1 MGARTYRPPRDDHVT
16 EAGEMKQD
24 YPHTI
29 AMQQLLPRIDEKNK
43 RAVKTVQTPVFFFSK
58 IQTGRRCSCWTVDSS
73 PDSLCVACYGT
84 GVVGGYAKYGT
95 YLEVVDVTHPN
106 TRTVNVLPDYSRKSK
121 PIYFTL
127 TPGAKEGTIITRIEL
142 KTNIGTADVI
152 KGTRE
157 VPMGGEMSSFIQ
169 APTDPEPVPFT
180 KQSFE
185 QRLTNPWLDIRVDM
199 TRPSVK
205 SESPKFG
212 LFYIRY
218 NRLEEQILLANI
230 PRTQKSNL
238 LAELGIS
245 DDWQH
250 QKFFFDSTLRS
261 VTTEDFL
268 VSAKNKTRW
277 KINNVDESNPGDYL
291 LSWDLD
297 TRLVQHYEP
306 TNYVPT

>member
-16 EAGEMKQD
+16 EAGEMKQNH
-24 YPHTI
+24 PHEI
-29 AMQQLLPRIDEKNK
+29 AMGQLIPRIDEKNK
-43 RAVKTVQTPVFFFSK
+43 RAVKTVQTPVYFFSK

-73 PDSLCVACYGT
+73 PDTLCVACYGSGT
-84 GVVGGYAKYGT
+84 VGGYAKHGT

-106 TRTVNVLPDYSRKSK
+106 VSTINVWPDFRRKTK
-121 PIYFTL
+121 PIYFAL
-127 TPGAKEGTIITRIEL
+127 TPGSKAGRITARIEL

-152 KGTRE
+152 TGTRE
-157 VPMGGEMSSFIQ
+157 LPSGSEMRSFIQ

-180 KQSFE
+180 KESFE
-185 QRLTNPWLDIRVDM
+185 QRLTNPWVDLQVDM
-199 TRPSVK
+199 YRTSVR

-218 NRLEEQILLANI
+218 NRLEKQVILANI

-238 LAELGIS
+238 LAEMGIS

-250 QKFFFDSTLRS
+250 QKFFFDSTIRS

-268 VSAKNKTRW
+268 VAVDQNTRW
-277 KINNVDESNPGDYL
+277 KILHIDESNPGNYL
-291 LSWDLD
+291 LSWDMD
-297 TRLVQHYEP
+297 TRLVRNYEP
-306 TNYVPT
+306 TIFVPR